1 MTPQTI
7 TDTDG
12 SGSKGDSADVDDFPL
27 LARFDPDLASAQ
39 RADSP
44 APTSD
49 DEQLDHEI
57 TICFGEYAADA
68 CPMPRTL
75 SLRQLIDEFSAPDTA
90 RGNLSSLE
98 YHALDP
104 AIKEQKQLK
113 QREKD
118 GQYFVV
124 GTFSGDGRRL
134 KENIQRLQG
143 FALDFDSGKTTK
155 IMIEARLA
163 GYIYVAYTSYS
174 HREGHE
180 KWRVFIP
187 YSDPITPEQHAAIY
201 SHFQGVFDGDLDPH
215 CENPSQLWYTPACP
229 NDAEG
234 DYQCFHRLGNLFDA
248 GTVKATPTNDA
259 DLSRKDVS
267 QSVPLDST
275 FESHRLEDALQHIP
289 ADDRKVWIDVGLAIK
304 HDLGEAGLPIWL
316 AWSQKS
322 KKFDLNDALA
332 TWESFKPK
340 DMASP
345 ITLGSVYHLAKENG
359 WTGFADSAETPDYI
373 ARLNETYFLA
383 LDGGK
388 SLVFRE
394 SVDPQFQRR
403 RLDAMRPGDFQVY
416 FANEFVV
423 VMGQD
428 GKPKKVNIAKA
439 WIEHP
444 KRRDYE
450 GLILAPNNDVPGYY
464 NLWRGFAVQPK
475 PGNWDRMKVHIKK
488 ILCRGDRKAYTYLLN
503 WLAFGVQNPNKTAEV
518 AVVMRGARG
527 TGKGIL
533 ARTYGKLFG
542 QHFVHISHAK
552 HLTGNFNAHLRDCI
566 VLFVDE
572 ALWAGDKPGEG
583 ELKRLVTEP
592 TLRIEPKF
600 RDSTET
606 PNMLH
611 ILMASNN
618 EWVVPA
624 GIDERRFFVLDVDE
638 SKKQNSAYFEA
649 LQRELDNGGL
659 QAMLYD
665 LQKQDLSKFDIRK
678 VPNTQALMDQKILS
692 LDPVEQWWFE
702 KLINGTLVLPQ
713 NGQDVWAWVPKTALH
728 DDYVSHVKTVGV
740 SRRATETGLG
750 MKLRS
755 LLPDG
760 YPKSGRITKEEDAGF
775 GRRMLVYRFP
785 PLETCRT
792 HFEEAMKL
800 ENFDWNWD
808 KKPNK
813 NK

>member
-1 MTPQTI
+1 MSSTQTKAA
-7 TDTDG
+7 TAGEAAT
-12 SGSKGDSADVDDFPL
+12 SRMVFAPNLVFTQPEDSL
-27 LARFDPDLASAQ
+27 SAT
-39 RADSP
+39 R
-44 APTSD
+44 
-49 DEQLDHEI
+49 DEGQLDREI
-57 TICFGEYAADA
+57 TICFGERAVDA
-68 CPMPRTL
+68 HPLPRTL
-75 SLRQLIDEFSAPDTA
+75 SLRQLIDEFSTPATT
-90 RGNLSSLE
+90 RGTLSAKE

-104 AIKEQKQLK
+104 AIKEQKEIK

-155 IMIEARLA
+155 EIIESRLA
-163 GYIYVAYTSYS
+163 GYTYIAYTSYS
-174 HREGHE
+174 HRENHE
-180 KWRVFIP
+180 KWRVVIP
-187 YSDPITPEQHAAIY
+187 YSDPITPEQHAAVY
-201 SHFQGVFDGDLDPH
+201 SHFQHVFDGDLDSH

-229 NDAEG
+229 HDAEG
-234 DYQCFHRLGNLFDA
+234 DYQCFHSLGKLFDA
-248 GTVKATPTNDA
+248 SIAKATPTDDA
-259 DLSRKDVS
+259 DLSRKDIS
-267 QSVPLDST
+267 KSVPLEST
-275 FESHRLEDALQHIP
+275 FELRRLKDALQHIP
-289 ADDRKVWIDVGLAIK
+289 ADDRKVWIDVGLATK

-322 KKFDLNDALA
+322 KKFDLDDALA
-332 TWESFKPK
+332 TWESFKSK
-340 DMASP
+340 DTVNP
-345 ITLGSVYHLAKENG
+345 ITLGSVYHLARENG
-359 WTGFADSAETPDYI
+359 WTGSADPDATPDYI
-373 ARLNETYFLA
+373 ARMNETYFLA

-388 SLVFRE
+388 GLIFRE
-394 SVDPQFQRR
+394 GIDPLFKRR
-403 RLDAMRPGDFQVY
+403 RLDAMKPADFRIY
-416 FANEFVV
+416 FANDFVV
-423 VMGQD
+423 VPGPE
-428 GKPKKVNIAKA
+428 GKAKEVSIANA
-439 WIEHP
+439 WIKHP
-444 KRRDYE
+444 KRRGYE

-475 PGNWDRMKVHIKK
+475 PGNWDRMKHHIKK
-488 ILCRGDRKAYTYLLN
+488 VLCRGDKEAYDYLLN
-503 WLAFGVQNPNKTAEV
+503 WLAFGVQNPNKAAEV

-533 ARTYGKLFG
+533 ARTYGQLFG
-542 QHFVHISHAK
+542 QHFVHISTAK
-552 HLTGNFNAHLRDCI
+552 HLTGHFNAHLRDCI

-592 TLRIEPKF
+592 TLRIEPKG

-611 ILMASNN
+611 ILMASNS

-624 GIDERRFFVLDVDE
+624 GIDERRFFMLDVDD
-638 SKKQNSAYFEA
+638 SKKQNHAYFSK
-649 LQRELDNGGL
+649 LQQELDDGGL
-659 QAMLYD
+659 EAMLYD
-665 LQKQDLSKFDIRK
+665 LQKRDLSTFDIRK

-692 LDPVEQWWFE
+692 LDPIEQWWFE

-785 PLETCRT
+785 PLETCRR
-792 HFEEAMKL
+792 HFEEVLKL
-800 ENFDWNWD
+800 EGFDWHRE
-808 KKPNK
+808 KKPKK